1 MADEWQGGVYVR
13 DGAVKLGVVSCP
25 SGAAGAWV
33 AELYT
38 FSELE
43 LLGNQFQSFDEARDA
58 VKRACDERDA
68 RRAGAP
74 APTP

>member
-33 AELYT
+33 AELYA
-38 FSELE
+38 FSGLE

-68 RRAGAP
+68 RQAKASMS
-74 APTP
+74 TP